1 MHEVSIAQEIIEI
14 VKSYLPKN
22 NHVSVK
28 SVKVEVGEF
37 SNILPEALSF
47 GFEVRTENSEL
58 KGAELI
64 ISKIPLTVKCKDCGY
79 ISTLE
84 EPFFFCN
91 SCESANV
98 EILTGTELNVIEIEL
113 ND

>member
-14 VKSYLPKN
+14 VKGYLPTN
-22 NHVSVK
+22 NRISVK
-28 SVKVEVGEF
+28 SVKVEIGEF

-47 GFEVRTENSEL
+47 GFEVMTENSEL

-64 ISKIPLTVKCKDCGY
+64 ISKIPLTVKCRDCES
-79 ISTLE
+79 ISTLD
-84 EPFFFCN
+84 EPFFFCKA
-91 SCESANV
+91 CESVNV
-98 EILTGTELNVIEIEL
+98 EIITGTEMKVIEIEL

>member
-14 VKSYLPKN
+14 VKDYLLTN

-28 SVKVEVGEF
+28 SIKVEIGDF

-47 GFEVRTENSEL
+47 GFKVMTENTDMT
-58 KGAELI
+58 GAELI
-64 ISKIPLTVKCKDCGY
+64 ISKIPLTVKCRDCEN
-79 ISTLE
+79 ISILE

-91 SCESANV
+91 SRSMGFC
-98 EILTGTELNVIEIEL
+98 
-113 ND
+113 